1 MGGFG
6 SGRPAGGGRPAV
18 DHCRSIDVNRFNK
31 EGILAD
37 GWSGRWEWK
46 RDGER
51 IALIGIRGGRCQVR
65 LVYRCKHGGGDWED
79 VDQPIPIFWKP
90 CRFGGERPFFQCPG
104 VVGGKHCGRA
114 VLKLYGAGRYF
125 LCRHCYRLTYA
136 SRKEGRFDRAL
147 RRANRIRVELG
158 GEPDTASAFPARPKG
173 MWRRTYERLRR
184 EIMGAEMRADEEL
197 AAFTA
202 RLLKVDQ
209 RQPRRLGRK
218 QGGFWR

>member
-6 SGRPAGGGRPAV
+6 SGRLAGGGRPAV
-18 DHCRSIDVNRFNK
+18 EHCRSIDVNRFNK

-37 GWSGRWEWK
+37 SWSGRLEWK
-46 RDGER
+46 RDGKR
-51 IALIGIRGGRCQVR
+51 IASIGIRGGRSQVR
-65 LVYRCKHGGGDWED
+65 LIYRCQHGGGDWED
-79 VDQPIPIFWKP
+79 VDQPIPIIWKP
-90 CRFGGERPFFQCPG
+90 CGFGGERPFFLCPG
-104 VVGGKHCGRA
+104 VVGGKHCGRS

-158 GEPDTASAFPARPKG
+158 GEPGTASAFPTRPKG
-173 MWRRTYERLRR
+173 MWRRTYGRLRR
-184 EIMGAEMRADEEL
+184 EIMEAEMRADEEL

-218 QGGFWR
+218 QEGFWR